1 MIRPPL
7 PDPGTVEVFLSH
19 LEESNPVTPHPKGAL
34 PCCVV
39 SYSSSS
45 LLQRPPSGIFNS
57 VSQSHP
63 HCDLVPRLS
72 SAASTFMLLEAIRS
86 SGKISSSLRFRLL
99 LRRPLSCSSSSKKVL
114 RVFLHL
120 DLYRTFWQCV
130 VSERYQKLV
139 LAPVDQSFEARSQNW
154 ISRRPMD
161 SAKCNL
167 NRFAGFR
174 SEVIFRSHTRADL
187 Y

>member
-19 LEESNPVTPHPKGAL
+19 LEESNHVTPHPKGAL

-57 VSQSHP
+57 VSQSHH
-63 HCDLVPRLS
+63 HCDLSPRLS

-99 LRRPLSCSSSSKKVL
+99 LRKPLSCSSSSKKSGQGLLAL
-114 RVFLHL
+114 RPLSDFLA
-120 DLYRTFWQCV
+120 V
-130 VSERYQKLV
+130 
-139 LAPVDQSFEARSQNW
+139 
-154 ISRRPMD
+154 RR
-161 SAKCNL
+161 
-167 NRFAGFR
+167 FR
-174 SEVIFRSHTRADL
+174 EVPKICFSPS
-187 Y
+187 